1 MKLYTSFK
9 ISRTMWFT
17 AWIAIRSNVKHLH
30 ELVQEMLV
38 QGVIQLSKSA
48 WANPMVLVEKGF
60 VLITIDS
67 MLWPR
72 WKHFHCPELMTCWIC
87 CQNQSFSPL
96 WIWHL
101 ECLGKSNGVNWCEK
115 KDGSVGFC
123 VDYPYTTL
131 RPSSAAEDGEDPNK
145 ELVGAQRK
153 DPNL

>member
-72 WKHFHCPELMTCWIC
+72 WKHFHCPELMTCWTC
-87 CQNQSFSPL
+87 WRS
-96 WIWHL
+96 
-101 ECLGKSNGVNWCEK
+101 KSKFFTTLDLASGVPGQVQWCWCEK

-123 VDYPYTTL
+123 VDYPYTSL

-145 ELVGAQRK
+145 ELVGAQQK